1 MTGGPVDQWLALQ
14 EIRDKLSRMEEKLD
28 RLDSLE
34 KKVEG
39 LIELKNKGWGFLV
52 AAGLLGAGIGHTVK
66 DIIDAMKG

>member
-1 MTGGPVDQWLALQ
+1 
-14 EIRDKLSRMEEKLD
+14 MEEKLD